1 MRKVRVH
8 QSLAGERVGQL
19 CLPAGA
25 ILTACLRR
33 IDTPT
38 KLARYLKELA
48 STTLTISTHTRFN
61 DEGEAVK
68 SLRAPE
74 AYRTFYEWTFG
85 YTSAQGTELP
95 MAFAIQLWLIV
106 LEPYFAIAKD
116 FMAFAR
122 GHQGDE
128 GKTVS
133 KTLWEKTLDF
143 CLTVELPP
151 AGAEGA
157 GAGLVNYDAQRDSWP
172 SMLEEYAVWVQSGR
186 PAQQ

>member
-1 MRKVRVH
+1 M
-8 QSLAGERVGQL
+8 SESASYAAAAL
-19 CLPAGA
+19 
-25 ILTACLRR
+25 LTAGLYR
-33 IDTPT
+33 IDTPK
-38 KLARYLKELA
+38 KLARYLEELA

-95 MAFAIQLWLIV
+95 MAFAIQLWSIV

-116 FMAFAR
+116 FMTFAR
-122 GHQGDE
+122 GHPGGE
-128 GKTVS
+128 GKTIS
-133 KTLWEKTLDF
+133 KTLWEKMLDF

-151 AGAEGA
+151 AGAEEA
-157 GAGLVNYDAQRDSWP
+157 GARLVNYDTQRDSWP
-172 SMLEEYAVWVQSGR
+172 SMLEEYAVWVQSDR
-186 PAQQ
+186 PARQ